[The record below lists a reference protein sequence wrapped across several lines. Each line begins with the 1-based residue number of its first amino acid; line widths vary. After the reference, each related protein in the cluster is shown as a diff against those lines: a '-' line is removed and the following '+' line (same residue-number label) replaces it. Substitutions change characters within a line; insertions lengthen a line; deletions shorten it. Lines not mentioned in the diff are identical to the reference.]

1 MVLHI
6 KMQDHRC
13 LWIQTDNKEVI
24 QSKIIVRQKLIGS
37 KIVFLRK
44 RAFNPFCPPH
54 GLFTCM
60 QPSQHKHDW
69 SILFYKQTI
78 NENRTLLKNLPQTS
92 SNHPLLC
99 TDSAFLCKYLFIEIR
114 ASISAPSQ
122 FRIWNLFCPS
132 RVSRWGHHRSIL
144 NHFITPVVRQLL
156 DNEVF
161 LKHWPPV
168 WVTSWW
174 LLWSMYA
181 CLLSMSVSKDHF
193 TEADY

>member
-1 MVLHI
+1 MKRWFKAKSLSDKSWLVPRLYFRESVHSTPFALH
-6 KMQDHRC
+6 MDC
-13 LWIQTDNKEVI
+13 LPACK
-24 QSKIIVRQKLIGS
+24 
-37 KIVFLRK
+37 
-44 RAFNPFCPPH
+44 
-54 GLFTCM
+54 
-60 QPSQHKHDW
+60 PSQHKHDW

-99 TDSAFLCKYLFIEIR
+99 TDSAFLCRCLFIEIR
-114 ASISAPSQ
+114 ESISAPSQ

-144 NHFITPVVRQLL
+144 NHFIIPVVKQLL

-174 LLWSMYA
+174 LLWSMCA

-193 TEADY
+193 IEADY